1 MSSLSFPKVQVG
13 VNHARSANAIA
24 HQFVQRLQQIGCG
37 DRDVLFA
44 LAAGVLFAMMLD
56 HFPRRRNELRL
67 LADVAADFPA
77 ERAAAGAGAFF
88 VGQFVNHLP
97 AGKALGPPKPM
108 CLLPVPPDVRSACGV

>member
-1 MSSLSFPKVQVG
+1 MP
-13 VNHARSANAIA
+13 RSRQAA
-24 HQFVQRLQQIGCG
+24 VDRLRRFGG
-37 DRDVLFA
+37 DGDVLFA

-97 AGKALGPPKPM
+97 AGKVIGQPSTAVSLALR
-108 CLLPVPPDVRSACGV
+108 LLPGFVFVGFTFGRS